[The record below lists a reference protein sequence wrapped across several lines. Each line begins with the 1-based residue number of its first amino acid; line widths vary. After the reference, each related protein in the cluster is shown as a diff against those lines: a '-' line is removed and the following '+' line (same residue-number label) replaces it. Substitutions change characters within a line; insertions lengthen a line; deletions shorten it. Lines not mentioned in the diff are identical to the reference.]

1 MQPLQLLHQL
11 HPQNHQYLH
20 TLPFLLRTLQHPLL
34 TFIASHRVLI
44 VKFHLHLIIISHRHQ
59 ALKVVQLQHLLLKL
73 LTLLVLVDA
82 HIMSI
87 MVLFLQALH
96 QLLIL
101 TQLIHLQLV
110 RQSWLLTCHPYQK
123 YPIALVEAMTWQ
135 LQQPLWLHHLH
146 HLLHLQ
152 QLRFS
157 TMRPGYRD
165 FVES

>member
-1 MQPLQLLHQL
+1 MQPLQLLLQR
-11 HPQNHQYLH
+11 HPQNHQYPH

-34 TFIASHRVLI
+34 TFIASHLVLI
-44 VKFHLHLIIISHRHQ
+44 VKFPLHLIMISRSHQ
-59 ALKVVQLQHLLLKL
+59 AFQLQHLLLQL

-87 MVLFLQALH
+87 IILFLQALH

-110 RQSWLLTCHPYQK
+110 CQSWLLTCHPYQK
-123 YPIALVEAMTWQ
+123 YPIALVEAMMWEV
-135 LQQPLWLHHLH
+135 QQPLWLHHLH
-146 HLLHLQ
+146 RLLHLQ
-152 QLRFS
+152 QLHFS